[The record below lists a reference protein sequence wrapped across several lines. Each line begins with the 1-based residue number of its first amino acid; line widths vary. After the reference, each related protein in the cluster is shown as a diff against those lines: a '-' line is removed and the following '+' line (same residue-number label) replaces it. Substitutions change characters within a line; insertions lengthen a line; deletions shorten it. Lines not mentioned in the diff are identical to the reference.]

1 MSRDLED
8 LPLKWLHR
16 VRNRPYLRENQIDM
30 KLYPNGISEKSGDME
45 AMRWIESFCGWLN
58 KSGVRTMTL
67 TLVYVS
73 ITGHIG
79 NTDIVFF
86 VKHLFY
92 FPETLKARVTENRQ
106 KTVIRHQYGTQAHFS
121 PYRE

>member
-45 AMRWIESFCGWLN
+45 AMRWIENL
-58 KSGVRTMTL
+58 
-67 TLVYVS
+67 
-73 ITGHIG
+73 
-79 NTDIVFF
+79 
-86 VKHLFY
+86 
-92 FPETLKARVTENRQ
+92 
-106 KTVIRHQYGTQAHFS
+106 YG
-121 PYRE
+121 